1 MSLSSSPPSPPPQAP
16 GPGGAR
22 PRPAFTAYG
31 LPLGSRKQGAG
42 AAIATVVHVVIAL
55 LMFWKGAEA
64 LLELGA
70 GGAGP
75 RGGGGGGGRSVAT
88 FFTLPATAGPQ
99 AVDVPPPPTVV
110 VNQLTIPVV
119 KVEDLAHIEV
129 PNQDMSAATPIGSGQ
144 GTTGGPGSGPGTGG
158 GTGTGTGTG
167 TGSADGPGT
176 GGEGGYIFP
185 ANPLGIILPASCA
198 RGRFAVRFWVE
209 VDGRVSRVEVDPPP
223 RDAGCRKEMSDRMM
237 GYKFRPATTRDGQ
250 AVASIFR
257 IQLEH

>member
-1 MSLSSSPPSPPPQAP
+1 MSLPAAPLSPPPP
-16 GPGGAR
+16 GPAGAR
-22 PRPAFTAYG
+22 PRAAFTAYR
-31 LPLGSRKQGAG
+31 LPLGGRKQGSG
-42 AAIATVVHVVIAL
+42 AAIAAAIHL
-55 LMFWKGAEA
+55 LIIFLVFWKGAEA

-70 GGAGP
+70 GGGGP
-75 RGGGGGGGRSVAT
+75 RGGGGGGGRSAAT
-88 FFTLPATAGPQ
+88 FFTLPPTAGPQ
-99 AVDVPPPPTVV
+99 AVDVPTPPAVV
-110 VNQLTIPVV
+110 VDQLPVPVV
-119 KVEDLAHIEV
+119 KLEDLAHIEV
-129 PNQDMSAATPIGSGQ
+129 PKQDLSPATPIGSGE

-223 RDAGCRKEMSDRMM
+223 RDAGCHREMSDRMM

-250 AVASIFR
+250 PVASIFR